1 MSLTQKHY
9 TSFLATINEK
19 KDELET
25 LIDRLQLDTRHRT
38 YMTTGTQVII
48 IGKQTVS
55 HQKTI
60 QVIIYHFT
68 TCYRSNHTD
77 PSYCAD

>member
-48 IGKQTVS
+48 IGKQTCQPPEDDS
-55 HQKTI
+55 S
-60 QVIIYHFT
+60 YHLSF
-68 TCYRSNHTD
+68 HHLL
-77 PSYCAD
+77 

>member
-25 LIDRLQLDTRHRT
+25 LIDRLQLDTCHRT
-38 YMTTGTQVII
+38 YMTTETQVII
-48 IGKQTVS
+48 TGKQTIS
-55 HQKTI
+55 HLKMI
-60 QVIIYHFT
+60 KVIISPLVIDLT
-68 TCYRSNHTD
+68 TPIHPVVLTSM
-77 PSYCAD
+77 